1 MTILHAR
8 AAIGLLAPRWN
19 RLVWTIVSAVGR
31 IASRHRATV
40 LSFAG
45 PLIVVSLIVFRALGL
60 GYPIDEIEGR
70 RSTPPT
76 LT

>member
-19 RLVWTIVSAVGR
+19 RFVWAVISAFARTAGR
-31 IASRHRATV
+31 HPATV

-45 PLIVVSLIVFRALGL
+45 PLIGVSLIVFWALGL

>member
-1 MTILHAR
+1 
-8 AAIGLLAPRWN
+8 
-19 RLVWTIVSAVGR
+19 
-31 IASRHRATV
+31 V

-45 PLIVVSLIVFRALGL
+45 PLIVVSLIVFWALGL